1 MKLITP
7 EEAAELFTELKAVEK
22 LIAALI
28 LKEKLSY
35 RIFNLVLWTDF
46 IVRFSRGN

>member
-1 MKLITP
+1 LKLITP
-7 EEAAELFTELKAVEK
+7 EEAVELFTELKAVGRLIADLILREK
-22 LIAALI
+22 LP
-28 LKEKLSY
+28 Y